1 MKILILCNE
10 DIASNSALNM
20 LLPKL
25 QQHQLRICSSSWV
38 GGKANTKPDAL
49 KWLAFLEQDMFNRI
63 LFPRLTT
70 EKKDVEDSDALLNFQ
85 QLAAKY
91 DASYE
96 TLNGIN
102 SETGIAKVNEI
113 APDVILSIRYGGI
126 LKDKVISI
134 PTHGVLNLHSGKLP
148 NYRGVMATFWALLN
162 GESHIGTT
170 LHYIQDAGID
180 TGGIISMSEMSVNR
194 NQSYLWHV
202 LGLYE
207 EGVNLMVNAVEQIV
221 NKTNTDRELSA
232 NVLLPTTPQ
241 SSEGSYYT
249 FPDEAA
255 LNTFSEKGWV
265 LATPSD
271 ILQLA
276 DKFS

>member
-10 DIASNSALNM
+10 DIASNYALNM

-25 QQHQLRICSSSWV
+25 RQHQLTIRSSSRV
-38 GGKANTKPDAL
+38 GGKANNKPEAL
-49 KWLAFLEQDMFNRI
+49 KWLAFLEQDLFNHI

-70 EKKDVEDSDALLNFQ
+70 EKKGFEDSHSLLNFH
-85 QLAAKY
+85 QLATKY
-91 DASYE
+91 DATYD

-126 LKDKVISI
+126 LRDQVIAI
-134 PTHGVLNLHSGKLP
+134 PTHGVINLYSGKLP
-148 NYRGVMATFWALLN
+148 DYRGVMATFWALLN

-180 TGGIISMSEMSVNR
+180 TGGVISMSEKRVDSSR
-194 NQSYLWHV
+194 SYLWHV

-207 EGVNLMVNAVEQIV
+207 EGVNLMVDAVELIA
-221 NKTNTDRELSA
+221 DGSA
-232 NVLLPTTPQ
+232 AAKESQTTFLLPTTPQ
-241 SSEGSYYT
+241 SSGGSYYT
-249 FPDEAA
+249 FPDAAA
-255 LNTFSEKGWV
+255 LNTFTEKGWR
-265 LATPSD
+265 LATPGD

>member
-10 DIASNSALNM
+10 DIASNYALNM

-25 QQHQLRICSSSWV
+25 QQHQLTIRSSSRV
-38 GGKANTKPDAL
+38 GAKANNKPDAL
-49 KWLAFLEQDMFNRI
+49 KWLTFLEQDMFNRI

-70 EKKDVEDSDALLNFQ
+70 EKKNIEDSNALLNFQ

-102 SETGIAKVNEI
+102 SETAIAKVNEI

-126 LKDKVISI
+126 LKDKVISV

-148 NYRGVMATFWALLN
+148 DYRGVMATFWALLN
-162 GESHIGTT
+162 DESHIGTT

-180 TGGIISMSEMSVNR
+180 TGGIISMSEMSVNH

-221 NKTNTDRELSA
+221 NKTDRELSA
-232 NVLLPTTPQ
+232 NVLLTTTPQ

-255 LNTFSEKGWV
+255 LNTFTEKGWL